1 MKQAVPFGAALR
13 PIQIKWQQFSS
24 RLNRYDKIIMYG
36 EKMKTGKA
44 SEAVLKRSILKQ
56 LDSRRRDVVLGAE
69 AGENFSAVSGS
80 EDETI
85 VLSIDPITGAT
96 ERIGSLGIWAAVNDV
111 AASGAEPAAV
121 LVTLL
126 LPTVMN
132 EVQLKLIVKDMEAAA
147 QKANVQIIGGHTEV
161 TRAVNRPVITVA
173 GIGKCQRDAML
184 FSKSVRPGMD
194 ILITNWIGIEGTIIL
209 AAEKE
214 EALLKHFS
222 RPFVEKAKALEE
234 YLPVLLAASIAA
246 KNGARAM
253 HHMSEGGV
261 FGALWEMAEASHVG
275 LDIDLK
281 KIPIRQ
287 ETIEICE
294 FFGINPYKLI
304 SGGSLLI
311 AAEDGEAVVSALKK
325 EGCHAVI
332 IGKAAEG
339 NDRILRCGEEA
350 RYLETP
356 QTDELHRIL

>member
-1 MKQAVPFGAALR
+1 MSNTNKC
-13 PIQIKWQQFSS
+13 
-24 RLNRYDKIIMYG
+24 NHG

-44 SEAVLKRSILKQ
+44 SEVVLKRSILKQ
-56 LDSRRRDVVLGAE
+56 LDFRRSDVVLGAE
-69 AGENFSAVSGS
+69 AGENFGAVEGS
-80 EDETI
+80 EDEII
-85 VLSIDPITGAT
+85 VLSADPITGAS

-111 AASGAEPAAV
+111 AASGAEPVTV

-132 EVQLKLIVKDMEAAA
+132 EAQLKLIVKDMESAA

-173 GIGKCQRDAML
+173 GIGKCRRDAML

-194 ILITNWIGIEGTIIL
+194 ILITNWIGIEGTVIL
-209 AAEKE
+209 AEEKE
-214 EALLKHFS
+214 EALLKRFS
-222 RPFVEKAKALEE
+222 RSFIDKAKAFEE
-234 YLPVLLAASIAA
+234 YLPVLSAASIAA
-246 KNGARAM
+246 ESGAKAM

-261 FGALWEMAEASHVG
+261 FGALWEVAEASHVG

-294 FFGINPYKLI
+294 FFGINPYKLL

-311 AAEDGEAVVSALKK
+311 AAEDGEAVLSAIEKAK
-325 EGCHAVI
+325 GHAVI

-339 NDRILRCGEEA
+339 NDRILRCGEEV

-356 QTDELHRIL
+356 QADELYRIS